1 MRPGLPFSLL
11 KHLKRNESVPGY
23 ESHYSPFGAS
33 CLGESWM
40 IRFRALFHGL
50 IIVIL
55 STTGLLALA
64 QTAPGR
70 SVRISVSDDRNLPVA
85 QATVEL
91 RSGDKVV
98 STSTTDDKGSAHIE
112 IGAAGHYTVVISK
125 DGFLREEYPLEA
137 GPQVPP
143 EMEFVLSLAALSKQS
158 VDVTATA
165 ANPVEETAANSQAQ
179 LSPATAKDTPERAV
193 TLTDVL
199 PLVPG
204 IVRGPDGTVRIAG
217 YAENHSA
224 LLINSVDVTDPA
236 TGNFG
241 LSIPIDSVETIAVS
255 EMPYLAQY
263 GRFTAGV
270 VTAETRRG
278 GEKWEWSLN
287 DPLPE
292 FRIRSWDMQ
301 GLKSATPRLNLS
313 GPLVARKL
321 YLVEGVEYAIKKQSV
336 YTLPFPY
343 NQTTSR
349 SFNSFTQLDAIL
361 SPTQTLT
368 ASYHIAPHSIDNEGL
383 NYFNPIPVTPDA
395 SIHESTE
402 TLLHRWG
409 VGGGVLQSIVAQ
421 THIGSGVTPHG
432 TADMV
437 LTPVGNS
444 GNYYSQESRQASR
457 FEWIENWTSKVI
469 HLKGDHTF
477 QVGSSLATA
486 ADDGKF
492 TARPVEIRDG
502 NGALLRR
509 IDWVGGSS
517 YSLDDTSPA
526 GYVQDHWVINPHF
539 ALDGGMRLES
549 QRITHTVRYAPR
561 GGFVWSPKENHRIV
575 IRGGAGVFYDSVPLN
590 AYAFS
595 SYPQQ
600 LVTSYGQYGNGVPVL
615 FYNLTDQAVKT
626 NLPFVKR
633 SNIAGNFAPYSV
645 AANVEV
651 EREIT
656 AALTLKVKY
665 LQSESQGVL
674 TITPQVVKG
683 QNALVLGSNGAAHT
697 RQLEIVSRIG
707 ANPARRFFVSYV
719 WQRARGNVN
728 DANSYLGDTPFP
740 VVRTGLLG
748 SLPSEIPNRFLAWG
762 TYKLP
767 FKMMLT
773 PKFEVRNGFPY
784 QSTDVLQ
791 NYIAGTPQTP
801 AQLRFPHYLSIDA
814 RLSKD
819 IQINKKHAI
828 RLSGA
833 VLNMT
838 NHFNALEVHANTF
851 DPQYGTFFGS
861 NNRKFLIDFDFLY

>member
-1 MRPGLPFSLL
+1 
-11 KHLKRNESVPGY
+11 
-23 ESHYSPFGAS
+23 
-33 CLGESWM
+33 M
-40 IRFRALFHGL
+40 IRFRAFICGL
-50 IIVIL
+50 IIAVL
-55 STTGLLALA
+55 STSGLLALA
-64 QTAPGR
+64 QTAPGN
-70 SVRISVSDDRNLPVA
+70 SVRISVADDKNVPVA

-98 STSTTDDKGSAHIE
+98 STATTDDKGSVRVE
-112 IGAAGHYTVVISK
+112 VGAAGHYVLAISK
-125 DGFLREEYPLEA
+125 EGFVREEYPLEA
-137 GPQVPP
+137 GPQMPP
-143 EMEFVLSLAALSKQS
+143 EIEFVITPATLSKQS

-165 ANPVEETAANSQAQ
+165 ANPVEETAANSQTQ
-179 LSPATAKDTPERAV
+179 LAPQAAKDSPERAA
-193 TLTDVL
+193 TLTDAL
-199 PLVPG
+199 PLIPG

-241 LSIPIDSVETIAVS
+241 LSIPIDSVETISVS

-278 GEKWEWSLN
+278 GEKWDWSLN

-292 FRIRSWDMQ
+292 FRIRSWHMQ
-301 GLKSATPRLNLS
+301 GLKDATPRLNLS
-313 GPLVARKL
+313 GPLVAKKL
-321 YLVEGVEYAIKKQSV
+321 YLVEGVEYSIKKQSV
-336 YTLPFPY
+336 YTLPFPF
-343 NQTTSR
+343 NQTTAQ

-368 ASYHIAPHSIDNEGL
+368 ASYHYAPHSLINDGL
-383 NYFNPIPVTPDA
+383 NFFDPISVTPDA
-395 SIHESTE
+395 NIHESTE

-421 THIGSGVTPHG
+421 THIGSGITPHG

-437 LTPVGNS
+437 LTPLGNS

-457 FEWIENWTSKVI
+457 FEWIENWTSKVV
-469 HLKGDHTF
+469 HFKGEHTF
-477 QVGSSLATA
+477 QVGSSLANA
-486 ADDGKF
+486 ANDGRF
-492 TARPVEIRDG
+492 TARPVEIRDASG
-502 NGALLRR
+502 TLLRR
-509 IDWVGGSS
+509 IDWVGGTGF
-517 YSLDDTSPA
+517 SLDDTSPA
-526 GYVQDHWVINPHF
+526 GYVQDHWVLNSHF

-549 QRITHTVRYAPR
+549 QSITHTVRYAPR
-561 GGFVWSPKENHRIV
+561 GGFVWSPKEDHRTV
-575 IRGGAGVFYDSVPLN
+575 IRGGAGVFYDSVPLD

-615 FYNLTDQAVKT
+615 FHNLTDEVAHSS
-626 NLPFVKR
+626 LPFVHR
-633 SNIAGNFAPYSV
+633 GNLSGNFAPYSI

-651 EREIT
+651 ERTINS
-656 AALTLKVKY
+656 ALTLKVKY

-674 TITPQVVKG
+674 TITPQLVSG
-683 QNALVLGSNGAAHT
+683 ENALVLGSNGAAHT

-707 ANPARRFFVSYV
+707 ANPDRRVFVSYV

-728 DANSYLGDTPFP
+728 DASSYLSDSPFP
-740 VVRTGLLG
+740 VVRQGVLG

-762 TYKLP
+762 SYKLP
-767 FKMMLT
+767 FKMKVT
-773 PKFEVRNGFPY
+773 PKVEVRNGFPY

-791 NYIAGTPQTP
+791 NYVIGTSQ
-801 AQLRFPHYLSIDA
+801 AQLRFPTYLSIDA

-819 IQINKKHAI
+819 IQISKKHAI
-828 RLSGA
+828 RVSGA
-833 VLNMT
+833 VLNLT
-838 NHFNALEVHANTF
+838 NHFNALEVHSNTF
-851 DPQYGTFFGS
+851 DPQYGTFFGN